1 MSEYFCGFNKV
12 ITLRLAKIHD
22 MKKITT
28 FLLGLSA
35 PFYFAQQAGDLVSA
49 EQKLDLTPQGVVNF
63 IANNLGEQNAPD
75 FVSYLNS
82 FNVGLKGYKI
92 TYYTKNEKNVLVKAT
107 GLLMYP
113 KVGFKLSTVVSDHGT
128 TDSRHN
134 VPSNFKGALT
144 AGFVVELSYV
154 LNGYILMAPDYVG
167 MGTGE
172 GTHPYVDYATEAGAT
187 IDFITA
193 ANKALAQLNVK
204 RYDEYFLAGYSQ
216 GAHAAMSTLKRLSIS
231 NPNNIQF
238 KYAYMGDGPYDFS
251 GVTLQK
257 GVLEKD
263 IYPFTAFL
271 ANVLHSCNT
280 TGYQTYNTGISEVI
294 SAEYLDKYNY
304 HVVQDNGG
312 LLWGPVIWRKLFT
325 SSFVNDVTNNPNNK
339 LRQCMKPKDVYDW
352 YNKTPMTLGHSTVDL
367 AIPPENTSKT
377 IDVQRGYYPWWDLN
391 KYKLDSFYWGPIGH
405 VGGIVPF
412 TLASNAKFNTL
423 RSGGLL
429 NQWAIAGSIFGK
441 QSAATPSETAS
452 LFPSQIKPDLGNM
465 QLVEI
470 TDFNQEKAASRSAN
484 ERSLS
489 SLKDGVYLL
498 KVSEN
503 NENKMLPYIKSTPKE
518 IPENEIIQSES
529 KGILQ
534 LKIDQEEL
542 SAVYIFDENKTL
554 IRTVT
559 KEQYQQNGGISLQD
573 LETKNYIFE
582 VATPFYNL
590 QFNKA
595 ISNPTSENTT
605 DIFTQN
611 RQIKVKASNDIK
623 SINIYSISGAQIVQQ
638 EINKPIFE
646 SRSLEPGVYVV
657 QVTLANGKVINKK
670 IKL

>member
-1 MSEYFCGFNKV
+1 
-12 ITLRLAKIHD
+12 

-28 FLLGLSA
+28 FLMGLTA

-49 EQKLDLTPQGVVNF
+49 EQKLDLTPQGVINF
-63 IANNLGEQNAPD
+63 IANNLGEQNAPE
-75 FVSYLNS
+75 FANYLNG

-113 KVGFKLSTVVSDHGT
+113 NVGFKLSTVVSDHGT
-128 TDSRHN
+128 TDSRNN
-134 VPSNFKGALT
+134 VPSNFKGTLT

-154 LNGYILMAPDYVG
+154 LNGYVLMAPDYVG
-167 MGTGE
+167 MGSGD
-172 GTHPYVDYATEAGAT
+172 GVHPYVDYATEAGAT

-193 ANKALAQLNVK
+193 ANKVLGQLGVK

-231 NPNNIQF
+231 NPNNIKF

-251 GVTLQK
+251 GVTLNK

-263 IYPFTAFL
+263 FYPFTSFL
-271 ANVLHSCNT
+271 ANVLHTCNN
-280 TGYQTYNTGISEVI
+280 TGYKTYNNNISEVI

-325 SSFVNDVTNNPNNK
+325 PNFVNDVTTNPNNK

-377 IDVQRGYYPWWDLN
+377 IDVQRGYYAWWDLN

-405 VGGIVPF
+405 VGGILPF
-412 TLASNAKFNTL
+412 TLASNVKFNTL

-429 NQWAIAGSIFGK
+429 NEWAIAGSIFGK
-441 QSAATPSETAS
+441 QSADKTNEKTA
-452 LFPSQIKPDLGNM
+452 LLPSQIKPDLGAM
-465 QLVEI
+465 ELVEI
-470 TDFNQEKAASRSAN
+470 TDFNKEKAQSRTATD
-484 ERSLS
+484 RSLS
-489 SLKDGVYLL
+489 TLKDGVYLL

-503 NENKMLPYIKSTPKE
+503 NENKIIPYIKNTPKE
-518 IPENEIIQSES
+518 VSENEIVQSATPS
-529 KGILQ
+529 VLQ
-534 LKIDQEEL
+534 LKVDQNEL
-542 SAVYIFDENKTL
+542 SAVYVFDESKTL
-554 IRTVT
+554 VKSISQ
-559 KEQYQQNGGISLQD
+559 KQYRETGGISLQD
-573 LETKNYIFE
+573 LENKNYTFE
-582 VATPFYNL
+582 VVTPYYNL

-595 ISNPTSENTT
+595 IGGTPSSESNT
-605 DIFTQN
+605 DIFTQK
-611 RQIKVKASNDIK
+611 QHIIAKAGNDIK
-623 SINIYSISGAQIVQQ
+623 NISIYSISGSLIVQQ
-638 EINKPIFE
+638 EVNKPLFE
-646 SRSLEPGVYVV
+646 SRNLEPGVYLV
-657 QVTLANGKVINKK
+657 QVTLSNGKVIHKK
-670 IKL
+670 VKL

>member
-1 MSEYFCGFNKV
+1 
-12 ITLRLAKIHD
+12 

-28 FLLGLSA
+28 FLLGITA
-35 PFYFAQQAGDLVSA
+35 PFYFAQQAGDVVSA
-49 EQKLDLTPQGVVNF
+49 EQKLDLTPQGVINF
-63 IANNLGEQNAPD
+63 ISNNLGDQDAPE
-75 FVSYLNS
+75 FAGYLNS

-92 TYYTKNEKNVLVKAT
+92 TYYTKNENNVLVKAT

-113 KVGFKLSTVVSDHGT
+113 NVGFKLSTVVSDHGT
-128 TDSRHN
+128 TDRRNN

-167 MGTGE
+167 MGTGD
-172 GTHPYVDYATEAGAT
+172 GVHPYVDYATEAGAT

-193 ANKALAQLNVK
+193 ANKVLGQLGVK

-231 NPNNIQF
+231 NPNNIKF

-251 GVTLQK
+251 GVTLNK

-263 IYPFTAFL
+263 IYPFTSFL
-271 ANVLHSCNT
+271 ANVLHTCNN
-280 TGYQTYNTGISEVI
+280 TGYKTYNSNISEVI

-325 SSFVNDVTNNPNNK
+325 TSFVNDVTNNPNNK

-391 KYKLDSFYWGPIGH
+391 KYKLDSFYWGPLGH
-405 VGGIVPF
+405 VGGILPF

-429 NQWAIAGSIFGK
+429 NEWAIAGSIFGK
-441 QSAATPSETAS
+441 QPAEKISEKPSLLS
-452 LFPSQIKPDLGNM
+452 SQIKPDLGSM

-470 TDFNQEKAASRSAN
+470 TDFNKEKTQSRTAN
-484 ERSLS
+484 ERNLS
-489 SLKDGVYLL
+489 TLKDGVYLL

-503 NENKMLPYIKSTPKE
+503 NENKVIPYIKNTPKE
-518 IPENEIIQSES
+518 IAENEIVQSATS
-529 KGILQ
+529 SLLQ
-534 LKIDQEEL
+534 LKVDQDEL
-542 SAVYIFDENKTL
+542 TAVNIFDENKTL
-554 IRTVT
+554 VKSISQ
-559 KEQYQQNGGISLQD
+559 KQYREAGGINVQD
-573 LETKNYIFE
+573 MENKNYTFE
-582 VATPFYNL
+582 VVTPYYNL

-595 ISNPTSENTT
+595 IGSTLSAENTT
-605 DIFTQN
+605 DIYSQ
-611 RQIKVKASNDIK
+611 RQQIIAKSVNDIK
-623 SINIYSISGAQIVQQ
+623 NISIYSISGALIVQQ
-638 EINKPIFE
+638 EVNKPLFE
-646 SRSLEPGVYVV
+646 SRNLESGVYLV
-657 QVTLANGKVINKK
+657 QITLSNGKVINKK
-670 IKL
+670 VKL

>member
-1 MSEYFCGFNKV
+1 
-12 ITLRLAKIHD
+12 
-22 MKKITT
+22 MKKNTT
-28 FLLGLSA
+28 FLLGLAA
-35 PFYFAQQAGDLVSA
+35 PFYFAQQAGDLVST
-49 EQKLDLTPQGVVNF
+49 EQKLDLTPQGVINF

-92 TYYTKNEKNVLVKAT
+92 TYYTKNEKNILVKAT

-113 KVGFKLSTVVSDHGT
+113 NVGFKLSTVVSDHGT

-134 VPSNFKGALT
+134 VPSNLKGALT

-172 GTHPYVDYATEAGAT
+172 GVHPYVDYATEAGAT

-193 ANKALAQLNVK
+193 ANKALAQLNIK

-216 GAHAAMSTLKRLSIS
+216 GAHAAMSTLKKLSTS
-231 NPNNIQF
+231 NPDNIKF

-251 GVTLQK
+251 GVTLHK

-263 IYPFTAFL
+263 VYPFTSFL
-271 ANVLHSCNT
+271 ANVLHTCNN
-280 TGYQTYNTGISEVI
+280 TGYKTYNNDISEVI
-294 SAEYLDKYNY
+294 SAEYLDRYNY

-312 LLWGPVIWRKLFT
+312 LLWGPLLWRKLFT
-325 SSFVNDVTNNPNNK
+325 NSFVNDVTNNPNNK

-377 IDVQRGYYPWWDLN
+377 IEVQRGYYPWWDLN

-429 NQWAIAGSIFGK
+429 NEWAIAGSIFSKKSNDGSSLET
-441 QSAATPSETAS
+441 SA
-452 LFPSQIKPDLGNM
+452 LFSSQIKPELGAM
-465 QLVEI
+465 QLTEI
-470 TDFNQEKAASRSAN
+470 TDFNKEKTVSRSGD
-484 ERSLS
+484 ERQLA

-498 KVSEN
+498 KVTEN
-503 NENKMLPYIKSTPKE
+503 NENRILPYIKSTPVE
-518 IPENEIIQSES
+518 INENEIVQSENN
-529 KGILQ
+529 KIIK
-534 LKIDQEEL
+534 LKIDPEEL
-542 SAVYIFDENKTL
+542 SAVYIFDENKNRVKT
-554 IRTVT
+554 IQ
-559 KEQYQQNGGISLQD
+559 KKQYQQDGGINLQN
-573 LETKNYIFE
+573 LEDKKYTFE
-582 VATPFYNL
+582 VATPFYHV
-590 QFNKA
+590 QFSKA
-595 ISNPTSENTT
+595 LSQPSKESNTE
-605 DIFTQN
+605 IFTQN
-611 RQIKVKASNDIK
+611 RQIKVKANTDIK
-623 SINIYSISGAQIVQQ
+623 NISIYSISGSLVVQEDLNRSQ
-638 EINKPIFE
+638 FE
-646 SRSLEPGVYVV
+646 SRNIEPGVYVV
-657 QVTLANGKVINKK
+657 QIILVNGKTIQQKV
-670 IKL
+670 KL

>member
-1 MSEYFCGFNKV
+1 MPEYFCGFNKV

-82 FNVGLKGYKI
+82 FNIGLKGFKI
-92 TYYTKNEKNVLVKAT
+92 TYYTKNEKNALVKAT

-113 KVGFKLSTVVSDHGT
+113 NVGFKLSTVVSDHGT

-294 SAEYLDKYNY
+294 SAEYLDRYNY

-325 SSFVNDVTNNPNNK
+325 TSFVNDVTNNPNNK
-339 LRQCMKPKDVYDW
+339 LRLCMKPKDVYDW

-441 QSAATPSETAS
+441 QSAATPSETAFLS
-452 LFPSQIKPDLGNM
+452 PSQIKPDLGNM

-518 IPENEIIQSES
+518 IPENEIIQSEN
-529 KGILQ
+529 KGIFQ

-559 KEQYQQNGGISLQD
+559 KEQYQQNGGISLRD

>member
-1 MSEYFCGFNKV
+1 
-12 ITLRLAKIHD
+12 

-28 FLLGLSA
+28 FLLSLTA
-35 PFYFAQQAGDLVSA
+35 PFYFAQQAGDVVSA
-49 EQKLDLTPQGVVNF
+49 EQKLDLTPQGVINF
-63 IANNLGEQNAPD
+63 IANNLGDQNAPE
-75 FVSYLNS
+75 FANYLNS
-82 FNVGLKGYKI
+82 FNLGLKGYKI
-92 TYYTKNEKNVLVKAT
+92 TYYTKNENNVLVKAT

-113 KVGFKLSTVVSDHGT
+113 NVPFKLSTVVSDHGT

-167 MGTGE
+167 MGTGD

-193 ANKALAQLNVK
+193 ANKVLAQLNIK

-231 NPNNIQF
+231 NPGNIKF

-251 GVTLQK
+251 GVTLNK

-263 IYPFTAFL
+263 IYPFTSFL
-271 ANVLHSCNT
+271 ANVLHTCNN
-280 TGYQTYNTGISEVI
+280 TGYKTYNNDISEVI

-325 SSFVNDVTNNPNNK
+325 TSFVNDVTSNPNNK
-339 LRQCMKPKDVYDW
+339 LRLCMKPKDVYDW
-352 YNKTPMTLGHSTVDL
+352 YNKTPMTLGHSTIDL

-391 KYKLDSFYWGPIGH
+391 KYKLDSFYWGPLGH
-405 VGGIVPF
+405 VGGILPF

-429 NQWAIAGSIFGK
+429 NEWAIAGSIFGK
-441 QSAATPSETAS
+441 QSEKTSEKPSLLS
-452 LFPSQIKPDLGNM
+452 SQIKPDLGSM

-470 TDFNQEKAASRSAN
+470 TDFNKEKAQSRTAGN
-484 ERSLS
+484 QNLS
-489 SLKDGVYLL
+489 TLKDGVYLL

-503 NENKMLPYIKSTPKE
+503 NENKIIPYIKNTPQE
-518 IPENEIIQSES
+518 VTENEIVQSVTALV
-529 KGILQ
+529 LQ
-534 LKIDQEEL
+534 LKVDQDEL
-542 SAVYIFDENKTL
+542 TAVNIFDENKTL
-554 IRTVT
+554 IRSISS
-559 KEQYQQNGGISLQD
+559 KQYRDAGGINIQN
-573 LETKNYIFE
+573 LENKNYTFE
-582 VATPFYNL
+582 VVTPYYNL
-590 QFNKA
+590 QFSKSA
-595 ISNPTSENTT
+595 GGILSPESST
-605 DIFTQN
+605 DIYTL
-611 RQIKVKASNDIK
+611 RQQIVAKSGNNIKNIS
-623 SINIYSISGAQIVQQ
+623 IYSISGSVIVQQ
-638 EINKPIFE
+638 EVNKPVFE
-646 SRSLEPGVYVV
+646 SGNLEPGIYLV
-657 QVTLANGKVINKK
+657 QITLSNGKIINKK
-670 IKL
+670 VKL

>member
-1 MSEYFCGFNKV
+1 
-12 ITLRLAKIHD
+12 

-28 FLLGLSA
+28 ILMGLTA

-49 EQKLDLTPQGVVNF
+49 EQKLDLTPQGVINF
-63 IANNLGEQNAPD
+63 IANNLGEQDAPE
-75 FVSYLNS
+75 FANYLNG

-92 TYYTKNEKNVLVKAT
+92 TYYTKNENNVLVKAT

-113 KVGFKLSTVVSDHGT
+113 NVGFKLSTVVSDHGT

-134 VPSNFKGALT
+134 VPSNFKGTLT

-167 MGTGE
+167 MGTGD
-172 GTHPYVDYATEAGAT
+172 GVHPYVDYATEAGAT

-193 ANKALAQLNVK
+193 ANKVLAQVGIK

-231 NPNNIQF
+231 NPNNIKF

-251 GVTLQK
+251 GVTLNK

-263 IYPFTAFL
+263 IYPFTSFL
-271 ANVLHSCNT
+271 ANVLHTCNN
-280 TGYQTYNTGISEVI
+280 TGYKTYNNNISEVI

-325 SSFVNDVTNNPNNK
+325 PNFVNDVTNNPNNK

-377 IDVQRGYYPWWDLN
+377 IDVQRGYYAWWDLN

-405 VGGIVPF
+405 VGGILPF
-412 TLASNAKFNTL
+412 TLASNVKFNTL

-429 NQWAIAGSIFGK
+429 NEWAIAGSIFGK
-441 QSAATPSETAS
+441 QSAEKTNEKTT
-452 LFPSQIKPDLGNM
+452 LLPSQIKPDLGAM
-465 QLVEI
+465 ELVEI
-470 TDFNQEKAASRSAN
+470 TDFNKEKIQSRTATDRN
-484 ERSLS
+484 LS
-489 SLKDGVYLL
+489 TLKDGVYLL

-503 NENKMLPYIKSTPKE
+503 NENKIIPYIKNTPKE
-518 IPENEIIQSES
+518 VSENEIVQSATPS
-529 KGILQ
+529 VLQ
-534 LKIDQEEL
+534 LKVDQDEL
-542 SAVYIFDENKTL
+542 SAVYVFDESKTL
-554 IRTVT
+554 VKSISQ
-559 KEQYQQNGGISLQD
+559 KQYREAGGINLQD
-573 LETKNYIFE
+573 LENKNYTFE
-582 VATPFYNL
+582 VVTPYYNL

-595 ISNPTSENTT
+595 IGGTPSSENNT
-605 DIFTQN
+605 DIFTQK
-611 RQIKVKASNDIK
+611 QHIIAKAGNDIK
-623 SINIYSISGAQIVQQ
+623 NISIYSISGSLIVQQ
-638 EINKPIFE
+638 EVNKPLFE
-646 SRSLEPGVYVV
+646 SRNLEPGVYLV
-657 QVTLANGKVINKK
+657 QVTLSNGKVIHKK
-670 IKL
+670 VKL

>member
-1 MSEYFCGFNKV
+1 
-12 ITLRLAKIHD
+12 

-28 FLLGLSA
+28 FLIGLTA

-92 TYYTKNEKNVLVKAT
+92 TYYTKNENNVLVKAT

-113 KVGFKLSTVVSDHGT
+113 NVGFKLSTVVSDHGT

-231 NPNNIQF
+231 NPDNIKF
-238 KYAYMGDGPYDFS
+238 RYAYMGDGPYDMS
-251 GVTLQK
+251 ETTLKK

-263 IYPFTAFL
+263 IYPFSSFL
-271 ANVLHSCNT
+271 ANVLHSCNN
-280 TGYQTYNTGISEVI
+280 TGYQAYTNDISEVI
-294 SAEYLDKYNY
+294 SAGYLDKYNY

-325 SSFVNDVTNNPNNK
+325 TNFVNDVTNNPNHK
-339 LRQCMKPKDVYDW
+339 FRQCLKPKDVYDW

-441 QSAATPSETAS
+441 QAATTPTEEPTLSS
-452 LFPSQIKPDLGNM
+452 SQIKPDLGNM
-465 QLVEI
+465 QLLEI
-470 TDFNQEKAASRSAN
+470 TDFNKEKTEKRSAG

-503 NENKMLPYIKSTPKE
+503 NENKIIPYIKATPKE
-518 IPENEIIQSES
+518 IAENEIVQSENNAV
-529 KGILQ
+529 
-534 LKIDQEEL
+534 LKLKTDQEEL
-542 SAVYIFDENKTL
+542 TAVYIFDENKNL
-554 IRTVT
+554 VKTVSN
-559 KEQYQQNGGISLQD
+559 EQYRESGGISLQN
-573 LETKNYIFE
+573 LEGKNYTFE

-590 QFNKA
+590 QFRKA
-595 ISNPTSENTT
+595 ISGQITESNT

-611 RQIKVKASNDIK
+611 RQIKVKANSDIRNI
-623 SINIYSISGAQIVQQ
+623 SIYSISGALVVQQ
-638 EINKPIFE
+638 EINKPVFE
-646 SRSLEPGVYVV
+646 SSSLESGVYVV
-657 QVTLANGKVINKK
+657 QLTLTNGKIIHKK
-670 IKL
+670 VKL

>member
-1 MSEYFCGFNKV
+1 
-12 ITLRLAKIHD
+12 

-63 IANNLGEQNAPD
+63 IVNNLGEQNAPD

-113 KVGFKLSTVVSDHGT
+113 NVGFKLSTVVSDHGT

-172 GTHPYVDYATEAGAT
+172 GVHPYVDYPTEAGAT
-187 IDFITA
+187 VDFITA
-193 ANKALAQLNVK
+193 ANKVLAQLNVK

-231 NPNNIQF
+231 NPDNLKF

-271 ANVLHSCNT
+271 ANVLHSCNN
-280 TGYQTYNTGISEVI
+280 TGFKTYNNDISEVI
-294 SAEYLDKYNY
+294 SAEYLDRYNY

-312 LLWGPVIWRKLFT
+312 LLWGPVVWRKLFT
-325 SSFVNDVTNNPNNK
+325 NSFINDVTNNPNNK

-405 VGGIVPF
+405 VGGILPF
-412 TLASNAKFNTL
+412 TLASNAKFNAL

-429 NQWAIAGSIFGK
+429 NQWAIAGSVFGK
-441 QSAATPSETAS
+441 QSGIPSEKAS
-452 LFPSQIKPDLGNM
+452 LFSSQINPELGNM

-470 TDFNQEKAASRSAN
+470 TDFNQEKTMKRSAD

-489 SLKDGVYLL
+489 SLKDGIYLL
-498 KVSEN
+498 KVAEN
-503 NENKMLPYIKSTPKE
+503 NENKMLPYIKTTPKE
-518 IPENEIIQSES
+518 IPENEIVQAENNAVL
-529 KGILQ
+529 K
-534 LKIDQEEL
+534 LKIDQDEL
-542 SAVYIFDENKTL
+542 TAVYIFDESKTL
-554 IRTVT
+554 VKTIS
-559 KEQYQQNGGISLQD
+559 KEEYQKTGGISLENLGKQKY
-573 LETKNYIFE
+573 TFE

-590 QFNKA
+590 QFTKSLS
-595 ISNPTSENTT
+595 SNTLKERT

-611 RQIKVKASNDIK
+611 RQVKVKSGSGIK
-623 SINIYSISGAQIVQQ
+623 NKHIYH
-638 EINKPIFE
+638 F
-646 SRSLEPGVYVV
+646 RSFGC
-657 QVTLANGKVINKK
+657 TAGS
-670 IKL
+670 

>member
-1 MSEYFCGFNKV
+1 
-12 ITLRLAKIHD
+12 

-28 FLLGLSA
+28 FLLGLTA
-35 PFYFAQQAGDLVSA
+35 PFYFAQQAGDVVSA
-49 EQKLDLTPQGVVNF
+49 EQKLDLTPQGVINF

-75 FVSYLNS
+75 FASYLNS

-92 TYYTKNEKNVLVKAT
+92 TYYTKNENNVLVKAT

-113 KVGFKLSTVVSDHGT
+113 NVGYKLSTVVSDHGT
-128 TDSRHN
+128 TDSRQN

-167 MGTGE
+167 MGTGD
-172 GTHPYVDYATEAGAT
+172 GVHPYVDYATEAGAT
-187 IDFITA
+187 IDFVTA
-193 ANKALAQLNVK
+193 ANKVLAELNVK

-231 NPNNIQF
+231 NPTNLKF

-251 GVTLQK
+251 GVTLNK

-263 IYPFTAFL
+263 FYPFTSFL
-271 ANVLHSCNT
+271 ANVLHTCNN
-280 TGYQTYNTGISEVI
+280 TGFKTYNTDISEVI

-312 LLWGPVIWRKLFT
+312 LLWGPVIWKKLFT
-325 SSFVNDVTNNPNNK
+325 NNFINDVTNNPNNK

-377 IDVQRGYYPWWDLN
+377 IDVQRGYYAWWDLN

-405 VGGIVPF
+405 VGGILPF

-441 QSAATPSETAS
+441 QSANSTDQEIPTLYS
-452 LFPSQIKPDLGNM
+452 SQIKPDLGNM
-465 QLVEI
+465 ELLEI
-470 TDFNQEKAASRSAN
+470 TDFNKEKAVSRSTVN
-484 ERSLS
+484 RSLS
-489 SLKDGVYLL
+489 TLEDGVYLL

-503 NENKMLPYIKSTPKE
+503 NESKIIPYIKDTPKE
-518 IPENEIIQSES
+518 VAENEIVQSES
-529 KGILQ
+529 SALLK
-534 LKIDQEEL
+534 LKINQDEL
-542 SAVYIFDENKTL
+542 SSINVFDENKSL
-554 IRTVT
+554 IKTVS
-559 KEQYQQNGGISLQD
+559 KDQYHENGGISLQNLD
-573 LETKNYIFE
+573 SQKYTFE
-582 VATPFYNL
+582 VVTSYYNL
-590 QFNKA
+590 QFSK
-595 ISNPTSENTT
+595 SLGKSSENNT
-605 DIFTQN
+605 DIFAQN
-611 RQIKVKASNDIK
+611 RQIKARANSDIK
-623 SINIYSISGAQIVQQ
+623 NISIYSISGALILQQ
-638 EINKPIFE
+638 DVNALQYE
-646 SRSLEPGVYVV
+646 SRTLDTGVYVV
-657 QVTLANGKVINKK
+657 QITLSSGKTINKK

>member
-1 MSEYFCGFNKV
+1 
-12 ITLRLAKIHD
+12 

-28 FLLGLSA
+28 FLIGLTA

-92 TYYTKNEKNVLVKAT
+92 TYYTKNENNVLVKAT

-113 KVGFKLSTVVSDHGT
+113 NVGFKLSTVVSDHGT

-216 GAHAAMSTLKRLSIS
+216 GAHAAMSTLKRLSVS
-231 NPNNIQF
+231 NPDNIKF
-238 KYAYMGDGPYDFS
+238 RYAYMGDGPYDMS
-251 GVTLQK
+251 ETTLKK

-263 IYPFTAFL
+263 IYPFSSFL
-271 ANVLHSCNT
+271 ANVLHSCNN
-280 TGYQTYNTGISEVI
+280 TGYQTYTNDISEVI

-325 SSFVNDVTNNPNNK
+325 TNFVNDVTNNSNHK
-339 LRQCMKPKDVYDW
+339 FRQCLKPKDVYDW

-441 QSAATPSETAS
+441 QAATTPTEEPTLSS
-452 LFPSQIKPDLGNM
+452 SQIKPDLGNM
-465 QLVEI
+465 QLLEI
-470 TDFNQEKAASRSAN
+470 TDFNKEKTEKRSAG

-503 NENKMLPYIKSTPKE
+503 NENKIITYIKATPKE
-518 IPENEIIQSES
+518 IAENEIVQSENNAV
-529 KGILQ
+529 
-534 LKIDQEEL
+534 LKLKTDQEEL
-542 SAVYIFDENKTL
+542 TAVYIFDENKNL
-554 IRTVT
+554 VKTVSN
-559 KEQYQQNGGISLQD
+559 EQYRETGGISLQD
-573 LETKNYIFE
+573 LEGKNYTFE

-590 QFNKA
+590 QFRKA
-595 ISNPTSENTT
+595 ISGQVTESNT

-611 RQIKVKASNDIK
+611 RQIKVKANSDIRNI
-623 SINIYSISGAQIVQQ
+623 SIYSILGTLVVQQ
-638 EINKPIFE
+638 EINKPVFE
-646 SRSLEPGVYVV
+646 SSSLESGVYVV
-657 QVTLANGKVINKK
+657 QLTLTNGKIIHKK
-670 IKL
+670 VKL

>member
-1 MSEYFCGFNKV
+1 M
-12 ITLRLAKIHD
+12 R
-22 MKKITT
+22 KITT
-28 FLLGLSA
+28 FLLGLTA
-35 PFYFAQQAGDLVSA
+35 PFYFAQQAGDVVSA
-49 EQKLDLTPQGVVNF
+49 EQKLDLTPQGVINF
-63 IANNLGEQNAPD
+63 ISNNLGDQDAPE
-75 FVSYLNS
+75 FAGYLNS

-92 TYYTKNEKNVLVKAT
+92 TYYTKNENNVLVKAT

-113 KVGFKLSTVVSDHGT
+113 NVGFKLSTVVSDHGT
-128 TDSRHN
+128 TDSRNN

-167 MGTGE
+167 MGTGD
-172 GTHPYVDYATEAGAT
+172 GVHPYVDYATEAGAT

-193 ANKALAQLNVK
+193 ANKVLGQLGVK

-231 NPNNIQF
+231 NPNNIKF

-251 GVTLQK
+251 GVTLNK

-263 IYPFTAFL
+263 IYPFTSFL
-271 ANVLHSCNT
+271 ANVLHTCNN
-280 TGYQTYNTGISEVI
+280 TGYKTYNSNISEVI

-325 SSFVNDVTNNPNNK
+325 TSFVNDVTNNPNNK

-391 KYKLDSFYWGPIGH
+391 KYKLDSFYWGPLGH
-405 VGGIVPF
+405 VGGILPF

-429 NQWAIAGSIFGK
+429 NEWAIAGSIFGK
-441 QSAATPSETAS
+441 QSAEKTNEKPSLLS
-452 LFPSQIKPDLGNM
+452 SQIKPDLGNM

-470 TDFNQEKAASRSAN
+470 TDFNKEKAQSRTAN
-484 ERSLS
+484 DYSLS
-489 SLKDGVYLL
+489 TLKDGVYLL

-503 NENKMLPYIKSTPKE
+503 NENKIIPYIKNTPKE
-518 IPENEIIQSES
+518 IAENEIVQSATS
-529 KGILQ
+529 SFLQ
-534 LKIDQEEL
+534 LKVDQDEL
-542 SAVYIFDENKTL
+542 TAVNIFDENKTL
-554 IRTVT
+554 VRSISQ
-559 KEQYQQNGGISLQD
+559 KQYREAGGINIQN
-573 LETKNYIFE
+573 LENKNYTFE
-582 VATPFYNL
+582 VVTPYYNL
-590 QFNKA
+590 QFSKA
-595 ISNPTSENTT
+595 VGNTLSSENST
-605 DIFTQN
+605 DIYAQKQ
-611 RQIKVKASNDIK
+611 QIIAKSANDIK
-623 SINIYSISGAQIVQQ
+623 NISIYSISGVLIVQQ
-638 EINKPIFE
+638 EVNKPLFE
-646 SRSLEPGVYVV
+646 SRNLESGVYLV
-657 QVTLANGKVINKK
+657 QITLSNGKVINKK
-670 IKL
+670 VKL

>member
-1 MSEYFCGFNKV
+1 
-12 ITLRLAKIHD
+12 

-28 FLLGLSA
+28 FLLGLAA
-35 PFYFAQQAGDLVSA
+35 PFYFAQQAGDLVST
-49 EQKLDLTPQGVVNF
+49 EQKLDLTPQGVINF

-92 TYYTKNEKNVLVKAT
+92 TYYTKNEKNILVKAT

-113 KVGFKLSTVVSDHGT
+113 NVGFKLSTVVSDHGT

-134 VPSNFKGALT
+134 VPSNLKGALS

-172 GTHPYVDYATEAGAT
+172 GVHPYVDYATEAGAT

-193 ANKALAQLNVK
+193 ANKALVQLNIK

-216 GAHAAMSTLKRLSIS
+216 GAHAAMSTLKKLSSS
-231 NPNNIQF
+231 NPNNIKF

-251 GVTLQK
+251 GVTLNK

-263 IYPFTAFL
+263 VYPFTSFL
-271 ANVLHSCNT
+271 ANVLHTCNN
-280 TGYQTYNTGISEVI
+280 TGYKTYNNDISEVI
-294 SAEYLDKYNY
+294 SAEYLDRYNY

-312 LLWGPVIWRKLFT
+312 LLWGPLLWRKLFT
-325 SSFVNDVTNNPNNK
+325 NSFVNDVTNNPNNK

-377 IDVQRGYYPWWDLN
+377 IEVQRGYYPWWDLN

-405 VGGIVPF
+405 VGGIIPF

-429 NQWAIAGSIFGK
+429 NEWAIAGSILSK
-441 QSAATPSETAS
+441 KSTETSPLEAPS
-452 LFPSQIKPDLGNM
+452 LFSSQIKPELGAM
-465 QLVEI
+465 QLTEI
-470 TDFNQEKAASRSAN
+470 TDFNKEKAVSRSGD
-484 ERSLS
+484 ERQVA

-498 KVSEN
+498 KVSDN
-503 NENKMLPYIKSTPKE
+503 NENKILPYIKSTPVE
-518 IPENEIIQSES
+518 VSENEIVQSENN
-529 KGILQ
+529 KV
-534 LKIDQEEL
+534 LKLKVDPEEL
-542 SAVYIFDENKTL
+542 SAVHIFDEHKNWVKT
-554 IRTVT
+554 IQ
-559 KEQYQQNGGISLQD
+559 KEQYQQNGGINLQD
-573 LETKNYIFE
+573 LDGNKYTFE
-582 VATPFYNL
+582 IATPYYHL
-590 QFNKA
+590 QFSKTL
-595 ISNPTSENTT
+595 SHPTTENNT
-605 DIFTQN
+605 DIFAQN
-611 RQIKVKASNDIK
+611 RQIKVRSNNDIK
-623 SINIYSISGAQIVQQ
+623 NISIYTITGSLVVQQ
-638 EINKPIFE
+638 DINRTQFE
-646 SRSLEPGVYVV
+646 SRSLESGVYVV
-657 QVTLANGKVINKK
+657 QITLANGKTIQQK